1 MPGEPKAVIY
11 GVTQMETTLPSGDFT
26 PRAGNSHQPCVL
38 IVDDES
44 LVRWSLAETL
54 GARGYRVAE
63 ARDAASALSAVQ
75 SAPRGFGVVLL
86 DLYLPD
92 AHDLRVLKALR
103 QMLPET
109 PVILMTAYGSRE
121 LTAEARRFGAF
132 TVLDKPFEMADLPPI
147 IERALATPLQ

>member
-1 MPGEPKAVIY
+1 MLTETRPGIREPQQTDAFRP
-11 GVTQMETTLPSGDFT
+11 LGDFT
-26 PRAGNSHQPCVL
+26 SRAGNSHQPCVL

-54 GARGYRVAE
+54 AARGYQVAE
-63 ARDAASALSAVQ
+63 ARDAASALSAAL
-75 SAPRGFGVVLL
+75 SAPRGIGVVLL

-92 AHDLRVLKALR
+92 THDLRVLKALR
-103 QMLPET
+103 QMLPDT